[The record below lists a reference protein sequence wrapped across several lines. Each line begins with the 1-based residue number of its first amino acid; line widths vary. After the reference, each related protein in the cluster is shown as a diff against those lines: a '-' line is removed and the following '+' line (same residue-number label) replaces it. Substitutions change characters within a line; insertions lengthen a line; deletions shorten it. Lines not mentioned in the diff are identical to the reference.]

1 MVAADLQEVTGIVAA
16 NSSPPLELAALFMPF
31 TYLLELDPVQH
42 AAAFAA
48 GVRVRGG
55 GDCAE
60 RRVYCAEQTG
70 VAAGAGNTAAC
81 TAFH

>member
-1 MVAADLQEVTGIVAA
+1 MQEITGIVAA
-16 NSSPPLELAALFMPF
+16 NSSPPLELAALFMPY

-48 GVRVRGG
+48 GVRAGVG

-60 RRVYCAEQTG
+60 RRVDSAEQTD